1 METKSLCNG
10 KYTLIKLATLE
21 PERLERLT
29 AIVSE
34 KVRENV
40 EIATIAINNIRKT
53 TEICYSYT
61 NDWDEEFIADIAIK
75 NEELKAKVEELKREQ
90 TKDQEPEIGYNCTGS
105 YSNLSDPIRNL
116 DKIQAS
122 RKYVYQDFPTVQK
135 QPIEIINNTKDDTTL
150 IDWRVER
157 LKAHFK
163 QDGIIKTITMSK
175 ENNKN
180 VYKLEFDTN
189 RFYGQEKYCFFSD
202 EQLSKPSPIE
212 RKKES
217 IIADDKQTLENLKT
231 EVAKFNEI
239 SDKIN
244 ISLNE
249 RREFFKNNPEI
260 HQKVL
265 SELKRWIA
273 SVDQARSTK

>member
-61 NDWDEEFIADIAIK
+61 NDWDEEYIANITIK

-202 EQLSKPSPIE
+202 EQLAESSPIE

-217 IIADDKQTLENLKT
+217 IISYDKQKLENLKT

-244 ISLNE
+244 IPLNE